1 MNILSHNA
9 GTLSIIVNKERSLD
23 PLWEYL
29 SIAINK
35 DAFLPLTLPFFKK
48 VITSYKHQIGPG
60 SIISCIGWLE
70 EIIKMHT
77 SSPVLFQSQITD
89 NLTGI
94 INYLAV
100 NGRFSSGDGIDFLTF
115 RNFITNE
122 RKAIKFC
129 ISDEFFMNESLDVSM
144 VDQILLGALSK
155 SNNFGRNPITQFNSG
170 LISFEAL
177 TKLVPSSI
185 LGEQAKKILTADK
198 SFDGMPDIRNILN
211 PHADIRLLCE
221 YIKGCDDIEL
231 ATNIVSIRNYYLK
244 RPAMENLMYFQA
256 YIDGAEDDGDFFD
269 ELDSIVSKFLL
280 SCTSGTNSTKI
291 SDDSMSLILSSVMSN
306 QVASMDGLQRVGFY
320 NSMMASHEL
329 PQKII
334 VGMWQDVERQLSA
347 FIDSGAMSDLTVD
360 GFRRLTMT
368 EHKSYMEQNNHP
380 ALLSE
385 VSAFLN
391 LLTGQQLTIEQG
403 VNLARYKFTM
413 PYQGNKFLV
422 NKMKDF
428 GFPEESTLHHI
439 LGIASYTYPYIER
452 HHIEHGPLS
461 PEFIK
466 YALSS
471 ENKVAICAVQ
481 LLQVIPDVLASD
493 EVNKSAALDMESFL
507 SNNQDDAL
515 RLIKYGV
522 INSSAVLTDLLID
535 AILYIKK
542 AGVTFGYMTGDFTGY
557 FDFIQDMSP
566 VDHEVCVSR
575 ILELES
581 SRLSPA
587 AISKNKRHSI

>member
-115 RNFITNE
+115 LNFITNE

-144 VDQILLGALSK
+144 VDQILLGVLSK

-198 SFDGMPDIRNILN
+198 NFDGMPDISNILN
-211 PHADIRLLCE
+211 PHTDIRLLCE

-256 YIDGAEDDGDFFD
+256 YIDGVEDDGDFLSD
-269 ELDSIVSKFLL
+269 LDSIVSKFLL
-280 SCTSGTNSTKI
+280 SCASGTKSTQT
-291 SDDSMSLILSSVMSN
+291 SYDSMSLILSSVMNN

-334 VGMWQDVERQLSA
+334 ASMWQDVEQQLSVC
-347 FIDSGAMSDLTVD
+347 IDSGTMPGLTVD
-360 GFRRLTMT
+360 DFRRLTIA
-368 EHKSYMEQNNHP
+368 EHKSYMEQNTP
-380 ALLSE
+380 PTLLSE
-385 VSAFLN
+385 ASIFLN
-391 LLTGQQLTIEQG
+391 LLTGQELTIEQG
-403 VNLARYKFTM
+403 VNLARYKFTV
-413 PYQGNKFLV
+413 PYEGNKLLV

-428 GFPEESTLHHI
+428 GFPEESPLPRI
-439 LGIASYTYPYIER
+439 FGIESYTYPSIER
-452 HHIEHGPLS
+452 HHMVHGPLS
-461 PEFIK
+461 PGFIK

-471 ENKVAICAVQ
+471 KNMVAICAVQ
-481 LLQVIPDVLASD
+481 FLQVIPDILASD

-507 SNNQDDAL
+507 SSSQDNAL
-515 RLIKYGV
+515 RFIKYGV

-535 AILYIKK
+535 TILYIKK
-542 AGVTFGYMTGDFTGY
+542 AGVRFDYMTGDFSGY
-557 FDFIQDMSP
+557 LEFIQDMSP
-566 VDHEVCVSR
+566 VDHEVCVSK

-587 AISKNKRHSI
+587 LISRNKRYSI